1 MKTSTTPPL
10 PLIAKIAI
18 ALTFINTWVLFEET
32 VVDRHGL
39 WRYMPFYRV
48 GLFCVW
54 DAAVLAVTLLLF
66 LANVLPLRRR
76 DGTQSTT
83 PPLPLIAT
91 IAIAMTFL
99 STLVIFFLW
108 PGILLRVCFW
118 SVVHAFFNATARRP
132 PSSSPVFYFSLF
144 TFYFLLRG
152 GTSAAALP
160 DRREMNLQFVTGIEH
175 EDRAE

>member
-18 ALTFINTWVLFEET
+18 AVTFINTWVIFEET

-54 DAAVLAVTLLLF
+54 DAAALAVTLLL
-66 LANVLPLRRR
+66 LLVSIAPLRRR
-76 DGTQSTT
+76 SDPTLSTT
-83 PPLPLIAT
+83 PPLPLIVK

-99 STLVIFFLW
+99 NTLVIFFGW
-108 PGILLRVCFW
+108 PGVLLRVCF
-118 SVVHAFFNATARRP
+118 
-132 PSSSPVFYFSLF
+132 
-144 TFYFLLRG
+144 
-152 GTSAAALP
+152 
-160 DRREMNLQFVTGIEH
+160 
-175 EDRAE
+175 

>member
-1 MKTSTTPPL
+1 MNKSTTPPL

-18 ALTFINTWVLFEET
+18 AITFINAWVIFEET

-54 DAAVLAVTLLLF
+54 DAAVFAVTLLL
-66 LANVLPLRRR
+66 LLVSVRPLRRC

-83 PPLPLIAT
+83 TPLPLIAK

-99 STLVIFFLW
+99 ITLVILFVW
-108 PGILLRVCFW
+108 PGVLLRVC
-118 SVVHAFFNATARRP
+118 
-132 PSSSPVFYFSLF
+132 L
-144 TFYFLLRG
+144 
-152 GTSAAALP
+152 
-160 DRREMNLQFVTGIEH
+160 
-175 EDRAE
+175 